1 MDAIEKPI
9 INKIQ
14 EYANRID
21 VEMLVKDLLQQY
33 RNNQTLSLNLNRF
46 EL

>member
-21 VEMLVKDLLQQY
+21 VELLVKDLLQQY